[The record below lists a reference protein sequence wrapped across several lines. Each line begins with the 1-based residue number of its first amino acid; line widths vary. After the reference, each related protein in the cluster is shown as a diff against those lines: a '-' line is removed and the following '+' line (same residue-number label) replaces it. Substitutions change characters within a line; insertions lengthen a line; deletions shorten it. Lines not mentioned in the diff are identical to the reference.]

1 MESSP
6 FKICVIGCG
15 EIAFGYHGPAY
26 VRYAADYPN
35 TELSGCCS
43 RTLNKAALFAEK
55 FGFRNCY
62 TDFIEMVDA
71 EQPSVVCINVP
82 PEAIC
87 EITCAMLQKGIP
99 TLLEKPPGMTVAETD
114 RMIAA
119 AEANRTSNQVA
130 FNRRFIPLTK
140 ALINILEQRY
150 QQDDIHYLQI
160 EFTRVNRGNEDFS
173 TTAIHG
179 IDLARFI
186 ARSDFA
192 SIDFHYQEFYRHG
205 IQGVNTYMEGI
216 FTSGAI
222 AHLSFCPV
230 AGIATEKCAVHTY
243 NSSFYLQLPIWNELD
258 NFGRLIHYEYGK
270 TVFELTGIES
280 VSTTYPYVLN
290 GFYAENETFFNHIRE
305 NRQPVMDIRQSRQSV
320 EIMAAMRER
329 RSEFIAR

>member
-1 MESSP
+1 MQSSP

-26 VRYAADYPN
+26 TRYAADYPN

-62 TDFIEMVDA
+62 TDFTEMVEA

-87 EITCAMLQKGIP
+87 EMTCAMLQRGIP
-99 TLLEKPPGMTVAETD
+99 TLLEKPPGMTVAEID

-119 AEANRTSNQVA
+119 AEETKTPNQVA
-130 FNRRFIPLTK
+130 FNRRFMPLTK
-140 ALINILEQRY
+140 ALKSKLEQSYRPT
-150 QQDDIHYLQI
+150 DIHHVQI

-186 ARSDFA
+186 AGSDFTFVNF
-192 SIDFHYQEFYRHG
+192 SYQKVCLPE
-205 IQGVNTYMEGI
+205 IQGVNTFLDGT
-216 FTSGAI
+216 FDSGAT
-222 AHLSFCPV
+222 AHISFFPV
-230 AGIATEKCAVHTY
+230 AGVATEQCTVHAY
-243 NSSFYLQLPIWNELD
+243 NNSYYLQLSIWNEHD
-258 NFGRLIHYEYGK
+258 SPGRLTHLESGK
-270 TVFELTGIES
+270 IVFELTGIEAAGTS
-280 VSTTYPYVLN
+280 HSYVLN
-290 GFYAENETFFNHIRE
+290 GFYSENETFFNDIRE
-305 NRQPVMDIRQSRQSV
+305 NRQSEVNIRQSRQSV
-320 EIMAAMRER
+320 EIMEAMRER
-329 RSEFIAR
+329 RSEFVAR

>member
-1 MESSP
+1 MQSSP

-26 VRYAADYPN
+26 ARYAADYLN

-55 FGFRNCY
+55 FGFQNCY
-62 TDFIEMVDA
+62 TDFIEMVEA

-87 EITCAMLQKGIP
+87 EITCAVLQKGIP
-99 TLLEKPPGMTVAETD
+99 TLLEKPPGMTIAETD

-119 AEANRTSNQVA
+119 AEASTTPNQVA
-130 FNRRFIPLTK
+130 FNRRFMPLTR
-140 ALINILEQRY
+140 ALISRLEQRY
-150 QQDDIHYLQI
+150 QPDDIHHLQI

-179 IDLARFI
+179 IDLARFV

-192 SIDFHYQEFYRHG
+192 SINFHYQEVHLPG
-205 IQGVNTYMEGI
+205 IQAANTYLDGT
-216 FTSGAI
+216 FNSGAT
-222 AHLSFCPV
+222 AHISFCPL
-230 AGIATEKCAVHTY
+230 AGVATERCTVHAY
-243 NSSFYLQLPIWNELD
+243 NNSFYLQLPIWNEYD
-258 NFGRLIHYEYGK
+258 TSGRLIHIEEGK
-270 TVFELTGIES
+270 TVFELTGIEAAG
-280 VSTTYPYVLN
+280 TTHDYVLN

-305 NRQPVMDIRQSRQSV
+305 NRQPEMNIRQSRQSV
-320 EIMAAMRER
+320 EIMEAMRER
-329 RSEFIAR
+329 RSEFRPR